1 MSEQTEVNEVDWF
14 EIAMDALRLQW
25 PEASEGQHMLMAG
38 YSELHWTS
46 RPRVLTDADL
56 RALEVLVYEPG
67 ARSIGTIA
75 SAAAMSHSTAMVPVN
90 RLAGMGVLTRR
101 RGSGRRPNHYTL
113 HPEWLSQ
120 QPSRGGHPCDFGEGT
135 ASAVAPSAR
144 RMDNGL
150 MSGTG
155 IFALCQIAGT
165 KRVNDGSRSRA
176 VRVYQSRQPIVRIY
190 RLGSA
195 GGARLP

>member
-101 RGSGRRPNHYTL
+101 RGSGRRPKSL
-113 HPEWLSQ
+113 HA
-120 QPSRGGHPCDFGEGT
+120 PSGVAGATAFAERPPCDFGEGT
-135 ASAVAPSAR
+135 A
-144 RMDNGL
+144 G
-150 MSGTG
+150 
-155 IFALCQIAGT
+155 
-165 KRVNDGSRSRA
+165 
-176 VRVYQSRQPIVRIY
+176 VR
-190 RLGSA
+190 
-195 GGARLP
+195 